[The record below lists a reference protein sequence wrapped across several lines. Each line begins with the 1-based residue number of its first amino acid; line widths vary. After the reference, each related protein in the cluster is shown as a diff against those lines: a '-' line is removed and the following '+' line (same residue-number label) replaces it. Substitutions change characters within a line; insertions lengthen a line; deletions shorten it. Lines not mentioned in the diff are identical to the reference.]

1 MTDTLTPADT
11 NTDQA
16 ASQDAGTET
25 KVEETAQQQAV
36 EGEKSEEAKATED
49 KPADDQASTEGDKDK
64 DEPQGAP
71 EAYED
76 FTVPEGVE
84 LDTTVLGKFK
94 DVAKELNLP
103 QGAAQKVA
111 DLGVELAQSW
121 VEKAQSDFAEL
132 TASWVE
138 EAKADK
144 EIGGDALPQNLAV
157 AKKAVDTYGTPAFAA
172 LLEQYKLGDHPE
184 MIRLLAKVGRTVS
197 EDTPVGGGNA
207 EPARKAA
214 NVLFPDMN

>member
-36 EGEKSEEAKATED
+36 EGDKSEEAKATED
-49 KPADDQASTEGDKDK
+49 KPADDQASTEDDKDK

-76 FTVPEGVE
+76 FTVPDGVE

-157 AKKAVDTYGTPAFAA
+157 AKKAVDTYGTPALAA

-184 MIRLLAKVGRTVS
+184 IIRVFSKVGRTIS
-197 EDTPVGGGNA
+197 EDTPVGSGNA

-214 NVLFPDMN
+214 SVLFPDMN